1 MGTSFRELLLL
12 IEPFVNLIRFP
23 SSDSSSSLERSLYSK
38 KNGEKN
44 GDGYILP
51 VVGDQRHEPTM
62 SIKKSGKYARAY
74 VESSRHCYT
83 GLSGSSKSQTGRNQ
97 ETEVFFFCPFTR
109 ERRRKL
115 NADVAFLKGRVL
127 CQTLHQANAIVF
139 LF

>member
-1 MGTSFRELLLL
+1 MTLLPAL
-12 IEPFVNLIRFP
+12 
-23 SSDSSSSLERSLYSK
+23 SDPCIV

-51 VVGDQRHEPTM
+51 VVGDQRYEPTM

-97 ETEVFFFCPFTR
+97 ETKVFFF
-109 ERRRKL
+109 
-115 NADVAFLKGRVL
+115 VL
-127 CQTLHQANAIVF
+127 LHEKEEEN
-139 LF
+139 